1 MSYKP
6 GSIVPESGVYKV
18 THDPKH
24 AENHEVT
31 CVKGEHFPPCKGCE
45 HPRFTL
51 VRAAQHIKQQRSFKK

>member
-6 GSIVPESGVYKV
+6 GSIVPESGVYEV

-24 AENHEVT
+24 AEAHEVT
-31 CVKGEHFPPCKGCE
+31 CVKGERFPPCQGCE

-51 VRAAQHIKQQRSFKK
+51 VRAATHVKQQRSFKK